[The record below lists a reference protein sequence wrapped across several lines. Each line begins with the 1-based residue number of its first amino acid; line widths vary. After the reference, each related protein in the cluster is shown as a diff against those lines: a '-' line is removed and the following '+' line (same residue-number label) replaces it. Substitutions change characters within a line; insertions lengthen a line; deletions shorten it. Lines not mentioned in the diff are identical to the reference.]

1 MADATARVIREDK
14 MSKLYVAAP
23 GRTIP
28 GGWPE
33 AGRAINELSKMH
45 RRFIQDGDLI
55 EKPAAPAQGKRPV
68 KPAQKKENPHGE

>member
-1 MADATARVIREDK
+1 

-23 GRTIP
+23 GRMIP

-45 RRFIQDGDLI
+45 RRFVQDGDLI
-55 EKPAAPAQGKRPV
+55 EKPETPAKAKRTV